1 MIRYVFVSMAIA
13 VLLGNAPL
21 IGAEQPT
28 SNPLIASAFEDAT
41 QELTTTDEQN
51 TAETE
56 RIPKI
61 LKKFPAIPQESGIQN
76 FPAPIAETEQDAKTL
91 ATFYESAAT
100 AYVQAAEKAQASSVT
115 AYERMQ
121 HLKTLGNMH
130 TFRTEEL
137 TSKTSEFITNFG
149 QNETSAIPPKSA
161 KHLPSRLSAKHL
173 PSRLLQG
180 NITNYR
186 QSHQEA
192 ALLAEELLLK
202 SIFYTTMA
210 EKISPDKGEI
220 AATES
225 TDRKTNQT

>member
-161 KHLPSRLSAKHL
+161 KHLPSRL
-173 PSRLLQG
+173 LQG